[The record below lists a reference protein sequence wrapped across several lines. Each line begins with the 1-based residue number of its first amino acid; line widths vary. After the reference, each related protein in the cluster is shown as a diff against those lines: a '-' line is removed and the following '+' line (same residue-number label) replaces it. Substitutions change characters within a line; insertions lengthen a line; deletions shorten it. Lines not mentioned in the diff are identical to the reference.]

1 MKHRMVNVDIDLVV
15 DSCTFSSQEVR
26 LKFSSAILS
35 SGKRSIRA
43 LPIFYVT
50 ILVEGLMRL

>member
-1 MKHRMVNVDIDLVV
+1 MVNVDIDLVV

-26 LKFSSAILS
+26 LKFSWAILS